1 MTTLCGVVGWPV
13 AHSRSPAMHNA
24 AYAALG
30 MDWNYLALP
39 VEPDLFAETVRAL
52 PGSGYRGI
60 NVTVP
65 HKVAALALADE
76 ASAAAREI
84 GASNS
89 LRFDADG
96 WIVAENTDAG
106 GFIDALG
113 EQPAGRTALVLG
125 AGGAARAIVYALRE
139 AGAAE
144 VRVWNRT
151 PERARELAADLGVSV
166 VESPGA
172 ADILVNSTT
181 VGLDRALPAADAI
194 EALGLADLDPPPI
207 VVDLLYGEGDSPVCA
222 WARRG
227 GAQVFDGLEML
238 VGQGARSFE
247 DWTGREAPIDVMRAA
262 ARGVS
267 R

>member
-24 AYAALG
+24 AYAALE

-39 VEPDLFAETVRAL
+39 VEPVLFAETVRAL
-52 PGSGYRGI
+52 PDSGYRGV

-89 LRFDADG
+89 LSFEADG
-96 WIVAENTDAG
+96 RILAENTDAG

-113 EQPAGRTALVLG
+113 EEPAGRTALVLG

-139 AGAAE
+139 VGAAE

-151 PERARELAADLGVSV
+151 PERARELAADLGVSA
-166 VESPGA
+166 VESPGP
-172 ADILVNSTT
+172 ADLLINSTT
-181 VGLDRALPAADAI
+181 VGLDRALPEADAI
-194 EALGLADLDPPPI
+194 AALGLTDLEPPPI

-247 DWTGREAPIDVMRAA
+247 GWTGRDAPIDVMRAA